1 MDGIRVLFSGDSN
14 LGGKVQFYWNCDK
27 SNKTDTQQLGKTNSG
42 AGVTWVDIKLIR
54 LQFLDEA

>member
-27 SNKTDTQQLGKTNSG
+27 SNKTDTQQ
-42 AGVTWVDIKLIR
+42 
-54 LQFLDEA
+54 